1 MISPTFLILPHTGQH
16 LLPCPQAKWFH
27 PTTGTHLASVGND
40 RLLRIFALDPGAAPR
55 SGRTFHP
62 IAQISSKSS
71 VPFVSIDIKNVA
83 NVYTY
88 LAAIDRLGLVTI
100 YVPESPDKF
109 DSWRRLAQFPV
120 CTPPPNNGEETS
132 FKVRWDPNLTSLAY
146 YAGLT
151 DEKSTLGLVVTA
163 LDRVKVYHALLH
175 SSRTGGAV
183 SFIEIAS
190 FAPTPKILV
199 RDVQWAPFNVRGVD
213 FIATASKNGDV
224 SILEMSHTANP
235 ESAPS
240 TEGKTDSE
248 FPRQTSASASARPAP
263 QSSLTTAIA
272 GRNNNGTPAGSRP
285 ATSPASRVLPYSTQI
300 KVATTLTNAHGDAW
314 SVGWD
319 PAGQVLMTNGSEGR
333 TSMWKKSILEGEWKE
348 FSSTEFKVK
357 DSEDGEDWVM

>member
-1 MISPTFLILPHTGQH
+1 
-16 LLPCPQAKWFH
+16 
-27 PTTGTHLASVGND
+27 
-40 RLLRIFALDPGAAPR
+40 
-55 SGRTFHP
+55 
-62 IAQISSKSS
+62 
-71 VPFVSIDIKNVA
+71 VSIDIKNVA

-120 CTPPPNNGEETS
+120 CSPPPSNGEETS

-151 DEKSTLGLVVTA
+151 DERATLGLVVTA
-163 LDRVKVYHALLH
+163 LDHVKVYHAPFPSP
-175 SSRTGGAV
+175 SSGGGV

-190 FAPTPKILV
+190 LAPTPKVLV

-213 FIATASKNGDV
+213 LIATASKNGDV
-224 SILEMSHTANP
+224 SILEVSHAANP

-240 TEGKTDSE
+240 AEGKTEGEGE
-248 FPRQTSASASARPAP
+248 FPRQASARPAP

-272 GRNNNGTPAGSRP
+272 GRNNNNGTPAGSRP
-285 ATSPASRVLPYSTQI
+285 ATSPASRALPYSTQI
-300 KVATTLTNAHGDAW
+300 RIATTLANAHEDAW

-333 TSMWKKSILEGEWKE
+333 TSMWKKSILEGQWKE
-348 FSSTEFKVK
+348 FSSTEFEVK
-357 DSEDGEDWVM
+357 DSEEGEDWVT